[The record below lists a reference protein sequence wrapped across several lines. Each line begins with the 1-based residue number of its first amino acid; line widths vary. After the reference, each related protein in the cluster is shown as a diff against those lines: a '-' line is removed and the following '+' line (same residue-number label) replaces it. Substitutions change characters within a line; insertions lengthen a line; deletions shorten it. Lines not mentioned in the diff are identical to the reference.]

1 MLSMNN
7 INDKQKM
14 MKYYRTSDMLNLLYF
29 FPELSPIADLTI
41 VEDEADYLEHRD
53 YLDSLTENR
62 VDTLKG
68 RTPISGIENSGKG
81 NCFYDTLL
89 KVKEKDPNGVLVLF
103 NVTTDHHKDMKDGQE
118 YQSELI

>member
-68 RTPISGIENSGKG
+68 RTPISGIENSGKSNCCQKQHSERNNRRRKNGKRKCAAG
-81 NCFYDTLL
+81 N
-89 KVKEKDPNGVLVLF
+89 
-103 NVTTDHHKDMKDGQE
+103 
-118 YQSELI
+118 SEISLRRSGSLSGS